1 MNILSCI
8 IFFLVCEWEVYLCV
22 HVYISTPM
30 CGNMGLTQVPLN
42 CSVPYFLLKFKFS
55 YYNMCSCDLCVRAE
69 VHICR
74 WERPLWKLVLPPWVP
89 GIKFR
94 LSCLCG
100 ECFSL
105 LSHLSDPLYFFKL
118 SLIEPRGHWLS
129 WISGMYHHNGDFMWV
144 LSISK
149 LKSSCMCGQYFIMEP
164 SPQPLSSIISNNFPL
179 LRCMCFYV
187 QCSWTLQELGFYTCR
202 QT

>member
-22 HVYISTPM
+22 HVYISTLL

-42 CSVPYFLLKFKFS
+42 CSIPYFLLKFKFS
-55 YYNMCSCDLCVRAE
+55 YYNMCSCDLCVWAE
-69 VHICR
+69 VYICR
-74 WERPLWKLVLPPWVP
+74 WERPLWELVLPPWVP

-105 LSHLSDPLYFFKL
+105 LAISQTLCIFWNCL
-118 SLIEPRGHWLS
+118 SLNSEVTG
-129 WISGMYHHNGDFMWV
+129 WV
-144 LSISK
+144 GFQACTITMVILCGCWASK